1 MMCCPYF
8 RISAALLGVAA
19 VGGAVW
25 TGTHRAQ
32 AAPSAETKA
41 AVTQGFA
48 KGIPDYK
55 AIGPLAFSP
64 QGVLFFADDQGGA
77 VYGVDL
83 EEKSSQ
89 SAAFAKVPDLGATIA
104 ARLGTTVKG
113 IQIKDVALSPVSH
126 SLYLSVRK
134 LDGAD
139 QSAENPAN
147 YALFA
152 VDTQGKVTPV
162 DLAGKRFGKVAV
174 GGQKDARNP
183 IAISDIAYARGRLLC
198 AALSK
203 EQFSSNLVSVPV
215 PFKADGVE
223 RFATAIYHVSHKR
236 QETASPIQTLT
247 VYQDGNREYLM
258 AAYVCTPVVRFNLED
273 LKPNQTV
280 TGTTV
285 AELGSGNKPM
295 AMIAYGKPGSQSLLL
310 NNSVF
315 GIMKVSTSIAMEKA
329 AVNEQ
334 TKADRGGRGA
344 NPYPGIDVVDSLK
357 DAKGYAAAGDGLV
370 VVKSTPDNLSLEQM
384 AAP

>member
-1 MMCCPYF
+1 MLCCPYF
-8 RISAALLGVAA
+8 RISATLLGVAA

-25 TGTHRAQ
+25 SGTHRAQ
-32 AAPSAETKA
+32 AAPSADTKA
-41 AVTQGFA
+41 AITQGFA
-48 KGIPDYK
+48 KGNPDYK

-83 EEKSSQ
+83 EEKASQ
-89 SAAFAKVPDLGATIA
+89 STPFAKVPDLGTTLA

-134 LDGAD
+134 LDGVD

-152 VDTQGKVTPV
+152 VDPQGKVTPV

-183 IAISDIAYARGRLLC
+183 TAISDIAYAKGRLLC
-198 AALSK
+198 ASLSK

-215 PFKADGVE
+215 PFKADGVD
-223 RFATAIYHVSHKR
+223 RFATSIYHPSHKR

-247 VYQDGNREYLM
+247 VYRDGDREYLM
-258 AAYVCTPVVRFNLED
+258 AAYVCTPVVRFNLDD
-273 LKPNQTV
+273 LKPNESV
-280 TGTTV
+280 TGATV

-295 AMIAYGKPGSQSLLL
+295 AMISYGKPGSQSLLL
-310 NNSVF
+310 NNSSF
-315 GIMKVSTSIAMEKA
+315 GILKVDAAIAKETSAINQM
-329 AVNEQ
+329 
-334 TKADRGGRGA
+334 TKADRGGGGGT
-344 NPYPGIDVVDSLK
+344 PYPGIEPIAALK
-357 DAKGYAAAGDGLV
+357 DAKAYAASGDGIV
-370 VVKSTPDNLSLEQM
+370 VVMGTADSLSLEQVP
-384 AAP
+384 AP

>member
-48 KGIPDYK
+48 KGNPDYK
-55 AIGPLAFSP
+55 SIGPLAFSP

-113 IQIKDVALSPVSH
+113 IQIKDVVLSPVSH

-174 GGQKDARNP
+174 GSQKDARNP
-183 IAISDIAYARGRLLC
+183 TAISDIAYAKGRLLC

-247 VYQDGNREYLM
+247 VYQDGDREYLM